1 MKNDCTTYLG
11 SGCDSA
17 YPASSWTREFEKA
30 KRFAAYDSLAIL
42 ILGETGTG
50 KTRLARQ
57 LHALS
62 PRRDGPFVEVDCT
75 SISASLAESELFG
88 HVKGAFTDAVHDR
101 PGRIRRAHAG
111 TLFLDEIGE
120 LDLSVQSKL
129 LKVLEDKVLIPV
141 GSEEGVPV
149 DLRLIV
155 ATNRDLE
162 SMVREGSFRR
172 DLFERI
178 RHVLLRVQPLRAR
191 MDELPGIALGAVE
204 EWNVNNGET
213 KCLDA
218 RAMRALLEYG
228 WPGNIRELINAV
240 RYACALCPGFEIMP
254 DHLPD
259 FVTACEPEELREPLY
274 GSQVLP
280 AAGLSL
286 KEAIRDFEWG
296 YFQMALKR
304 SGGNAAKAASLLDMS
319 GHAFRKAL
327 RERFAQRILEG

>member
-1 MKNDCTTYLG
+1 MENYYSADQV
-11 SGCDSA
+11 SGHRGAYHASA
-17 YPASSWTREFEKA
+17 WKDELEKA
-30 KRFAAYDSLAIL
+30 KRFAAYDALAIL

-50 KTRLARQ
+50 KTRLARH
-57 LHALS
+57 LHELS
-62 PRRDGPFVEVDCT
+62 PRRNRPFVEVDCT
-75 SISASLAESELFG
+75 SISPSLSESELFG

-101 PGRIRRAHAG
+101 QGRIRKAHSG

-120 LDLSVQSKL
+120 LDLSVQAKL
-129 LKVLEDKVLIPV
+129 LKVIEEKVLVPV

-172 DLFERI
+172 DLFERV
-178 RHVLLRVQPLRAR
+178 RHVLLRVQPLRSR
-191 MDELPGIALGAVE
+191 LDELPGIALGTVE
-204 EWNVNNGET
+204 EWNRENGET
-213 KCLDA
+213 KCIGS
-218 RAMRALLEYG
+218 RSMRALLEYG

-254 DHLPD
+254 EHLPD
-259 FVTACEPEELREPLY
+259 FVMAREAEESRERAYRPT
-274 GSQVLP
+274 GLP
-280 AAGLSL
+280 DGGLSL
-286 KEAIRDFEWG
+286 KEAVRDFEWG
-296 YFQMALKR
+296 YFQAALKR

-327 RERFAQRILEG
+327 RERFAQRVAEG